1 MYIAV
6 ANLVSFP
13 GHVVLKRSDEAELS
27 RVDFNLNRALKI

>member
-13 GHVVLKRSDEAELS
+13 GHVVLKRSAEAEWAVSTL
-27 RVDFNLNRALKI
+27 I